1 MTMHV
6 NMVKE
11 ILFVDD
17 TLRLPYVS
25 EDSLPESA
33 FRLNVSC
40 KKVKQYILPE
50 EKWLFI
56 RLDKRMGQ

>member
-1 MTMHV
+1 MHV

-17 TLRLPYVS
+17 SLRLPYVS

-50 EKWLFI
+50 EK
-56 RLDKRMGQ
+56 